1 MKRIL
6 VLLAAAILALIAC
19 CTASAQTAAT
29 DNNDLL
35 VEEAQAQPFKVYCE
49 IIGFDRV
56 FSNKM
61 TVQID
66 FGQFSNY
73 WSTDRDLLDEN
84 GKTIVFNSMLDAVNY
99 LAERG
104 WVFETVYTVQS
115 IDKGTS
121 GTLYRH
127 WIMSKNVTS
136 RDQIAEGLHFKRK

>member
-6 VLLAAAILALIAC
+6 ALLAAAALALIAC
-19 CTASAQTAAT
+19 CAASAQTDTTA
-29 DNNDLL
+29 NDGLF
-35 VEEAQAQPFKVYCE
+35 VEEPQPQPFKVYCE
-49 IIGFDRV
+49 IVGFDRV

-66 FGQFSNY
+66 FGQASRF
-73 WSTDRDLLDEN
+73 WSTDRNLVDEN
-84 GKTIVFNSMLDAVNY
+84 GQTIVFNSMLDAVNY

-104 WVFETVYTVQS
+104 WVFESVYTVQS

-127 WIMSKNVTS
+127 WIMSKTVTS
-136 RDQIAEGLHFKRK
+136 RDQIAEGLNFKN